1 MRSFLLGC
9 VFATCA
15 LACSTNSPQQS
26 APSPGAPSAA
36 TEARPIAAASTQADA
51 RTAAT
56 ATDLPLV
63 RTADRAVITWS
74 AGGTAEKRG
83 QELSALV
90 DALRVTEQ
98 QPGGGKQ
105 VAQIAFYRGDTQLRE
120 VWVFADGEWGFVR
133 PGTAWTVGASPALGD
148 LVKR

>member
-1 MRSFLLGC
+1 MRSLLLGC
-9 VFATCA
+9 VFATCV
-15 LACSTNSPQQS
+15 LACSNNSAQQP
-26 APSPGAPSAA
+26 APGPGAAP
-36 TEARPIAAASTQADA
+36 EARPIAAASTQADA
-51 RTAAT
+51 RAAAT
-56 ATDLPLV
+56 AADLPLL
-63 RTADRAVITWS
+63 RTADRAVVAWS

-90 DALRVTEQ
+90 EALRVTDA
-98 QPGGGKQ
+98 QPSGGKQ
-105 VAQIAFYRGDTQLRE
+105 FAQITFYRGETLLRE

>member
-9 VFATCA
+9 VFATCV
-15 LACSTNSPQQS
+15 LACSNNSSQQP
-26 APSPGAPSAA
+26 APGPGAT

-51 RTAAT
+51 RAAAT

-63 RTADRAVITWS
+63 RTADRAVVTWS
-74 AGGTAEKRG
+74 SGGTTEKRG

-98 QPGGGKQ
+98 QPSSGKQ
-105 VAQIAFYRGDTQLRE
+105 FAQIAFYRGEALLRE
-120 VWVFADGEWGFVR
+120 VWIFADGEWGFVR